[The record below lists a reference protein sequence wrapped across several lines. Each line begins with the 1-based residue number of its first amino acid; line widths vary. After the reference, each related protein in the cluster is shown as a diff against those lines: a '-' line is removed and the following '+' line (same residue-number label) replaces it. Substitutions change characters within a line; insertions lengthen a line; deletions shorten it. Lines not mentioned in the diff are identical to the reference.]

1 MNNGEVIVEKNG
13 QKFVNVHEKIYVLN
27 EGETQV
33 TYDEE
38 HHPTNAKRPLDFSI
52 TRNSKKTIKSKNVT
66 TSSIFNFF

>member
-1 MNNGEVIVEKNG
+1 VIVEKNG

-52 TRNSKKTIKSKNVT
+52 TRNVFMMMVSVIVLILLFTATAKRNKK
-66 TSSIFNFF
+66 